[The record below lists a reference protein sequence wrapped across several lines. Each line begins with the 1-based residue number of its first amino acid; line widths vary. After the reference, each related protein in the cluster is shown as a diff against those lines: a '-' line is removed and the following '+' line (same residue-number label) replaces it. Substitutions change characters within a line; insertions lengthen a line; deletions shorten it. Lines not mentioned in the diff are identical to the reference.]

1 MDTPD
6 PYSAVTGNQSRF
18 DAAADRR
25 IHRAYRHL
33 QRARQDGDFRRIL
46 KWKTRVDDLLD
57 ECMQSQQL
65 SSNDILRHS
74 DNHTS
79 AQAGK

>member
-6 PYSAVTGNQSRF
+6 PYSAITGNQARF

-25 IHRAYRHL
+25 SHRAYRHL

-46 KWKTRVDDLLD
+46 KWKTRVDELLD
-57 ECMQSQQL
+57 ECGQSQQL
-65 SSNDILRHS
+65 SADDILRHA
-74 DNHTS
+74 DDHTS
-79 AQAGK
+79 AQADK